1 MPITANNK
9 DVVATSFGEISIAY
23 IYKGATLV
31 WQMIRSCFGNG
42 YWVNEM
48 QWSNEDVWKNN
59 K

>member
-9 DVVATSFGEISIAY
+9 DVVATSFGEISLAY

-42 YWVNEM
+42 FWINLKP
-48 QWSNEDVWKNN
+48 WLNDNAWKNN
-59 K
+59 

>member
-9 DVVATSFGEISIAY
+9 DVVATSFGAISIAY

-42 YWVNEM
+42 FWINLKP
-48 QWSNEDVWKNN
+48 WLNDNAWKNN
-59 K
+59 